1 MKKSTHKILF
11 MFCFVFFLILNLFFT
26 IAPVDLST
34 VIGMIVRTLIGS
46 CVVYIIIVF
55 IVHIIAYIAHINRN
69 NN

>member
-11 MFCFVFFLILNLFFT
+11 MFCFVFFLILNLLFT

-46 CVVYIIIVF
+46 CVVYLSIVF
-55 IVHIIAYIAHINRN
+55 IVYIITSITRIKRN

>member
-1 MKKSTHKILF
+1 MKKSTHRILF

-46 CVVYIIIVF
+46 GVAYIIIVF
-55 IVHIIAYIAHINRN
+55 IIYIIAYIAQINRN